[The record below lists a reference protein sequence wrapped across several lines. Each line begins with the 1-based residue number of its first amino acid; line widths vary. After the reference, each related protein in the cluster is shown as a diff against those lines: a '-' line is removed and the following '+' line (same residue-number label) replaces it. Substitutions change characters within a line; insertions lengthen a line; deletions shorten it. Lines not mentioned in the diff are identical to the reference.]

1 MVIFELEK
9 MGQLPQMLEELLYDE
24 ERQKRMSEKAYQI
37 AKNQYTWHEHAE
49 KFLKLVNM
57 DKFHQKES

>member
-1 MVIFELEK
+1 MI
-9 MGQLPQMLEELLYDE
+9 EELLYDE